1 MFLRVLG
8 SSSAGNQYVLENN
21 NGNQLLIECGLRY
34 DKVANHIN
42 FSKVQG
48 LIISHAHN
56 DHCLEKQKFEL
67 VGIDIYD
74 HTNLVAGKKQ
84 TIGDFEILPIPVNHG
99 NEPTFSFIIKDKPS
113 NKKILFCT
121 DLEQIPNIADT
132 HYEIM
137 LLEANFSQEIVNN
150 KIINGDQFNR
160 GCFTHNSLE
169 NLIEWLKVRK
179 NKPENLVLIHLSN
192 SSLIHCDIAIK
203 KVKEYAKNCYI
214 AKSQLEIRC

>member
-1 MFLRVLG
+1 MLLKILG

-21 NGNQLLIECGLRY
+21 NGNQLLIECGLKY
-34 DKVANHIN
+34 DKVAKYIN
-42 FSKVQG
+42 FSKAQG
-48 LIISHAHN
+48 LIISHAHS

-67 VGIDIYD
+67 IGIDIYD
-74 HTNLVAGKKQ
+74 HINLIAGKKQ

-99 NEPTFSFIIKDKPS
+99 NEPTFSFIIKDRLS
-113 NKKILFCT
+113 NKKMLFCT
-121 DLEQIPNIADT
+121 DSEQVPNIADT

-137 LLEANFSQEIVNN
+137 LLETNFSQEIVNN
-150 KIINGDQFNR
+150 KIVNGGQFNR

-192 SSLIHCDIAIK
+192 SGLINCDIALE
-203 KVKEYAKNCYI
+203 KVKDYATKCYI
-214 AKSQLEIRC
+214 AKPQLKILF

>member
-1 MFLRVLG
+1 MLLKILG

-21 NGNQLLIECGLRY
+21 NGNQLLIECGLKY
-34 DKVANHIN
+34 DKVAKYIN
-42 FSKVQG
+42 FNKVQG

-56 DHCLEKQKFEL
+56 DHCLEKQKFGL
-67 VGIDIYD
+67 AGIDIYD
-74 HTNLVAGKKQ
+74 HSNLIIGKKQ

-121 DLEQIPNIADT
+121 DLEQMPNIADT

-192 SSLIHCDIAIK
+192 SSLIHCDIALE
-203 KVKEYAKNCYI
+203 KVKDYATKCYI
-214 AKSQLEIRC
+214 ARPKLEIVF